1 MSSWKGL
8 KKRAEAFEAI
18 GVQIIGLASDTPE
31 QLAAF
36 RDTYALPFDMLSDP
50 MLHSG
55 DVLDI
60 PISSKKGYLGA
71 LAVHPILRHLP
82 KNAFLQ
88 PAFLIWTDR
97 ELKYEWRQV
106 EKLRNLFGANGR
118 PSPAQI
124 LEVTQDVVQ

>member
-18 GVQIIGLASDTPE
+18 DVQIIGLASDTPE
-31 QLAAF
+31 QLATF

-82 KNAFLQ
+82 KTAFLQ
-88 PAFLIWTDR
+88 PAFLIWT
-97 ELKYEWRQV
+97 EGALKYEWRQV

-124 LEVTQDVVQ
+124 LEVTQGVVQ